1 MNNIKAIAEVFL
13 NTLFPRRCPLCED
26 IVEKEGIC
34 HNCSLKLPRV
44 REPFCLKCGKHIFS
58 AEEEYCFDCTR
69 IPKSYEHGMPFLE
82 YEGKVQKSVLDIK
95 YRNKREY
102 IPVYAKLMA
111 KEFCH
116 RIQKIHPDCLLPIP
130 IHAKRARQR
139 GFNQA
144 ELLARSLGKYLDV
157 PVRTD
162 ILYRKKD
169 TKAQKELSAQERL
182 QNLSEAFYVEGDIAG
197 IKKVI
202 LIDDIYT
209 TGSTIEACTRVL
221 KKAGVEQVYYM
232 SICIG
237 KAQA

>member
-1 MNNIKAIAEVFL
+1 MRYISVIADVFL
-13 NTLFPRRCPLCED
+13 NSLFPKRCPICRD

-34 HNCSLKLPRV
+34 KNCILHLKKV
-44 REPFCLKCGKHIFS
+44 QEPFCLKCGKHIFS
-58 AEEEYCFDCTR
+58 AEEEYCFDCMQT
-69 IPKSYEHGMPFLE
+69 PKSYEYGMPLLE
-82 YEGKVQKSVLDIK
+82 YEEDIKKSVLDIK
-95 YRNKREY
+95 YHNKREY

-111 KEFCH
+111 EEFGH
-116 RIQKIHPDCLLPIP
+116 RIQKIAPNCLLPIP
-130 IHAKRARQR
+130 IHSKRRRQR

-144 ELLARSLGKYLDV
+144 ELLAKSLGKYLDL
-157 PVRTD
+157 PVRGD

-169 TKAQKELSAQERL
+169 TKAQKELSPQERL
-182 QNLSEAFYVEGDIAG
+182 QNLSEAFYVEGDITG

-221 KKAGVEQVYYM
+221 KQAGVEQVYYM

-237 KAQA
+237 KA